1 MRSVVD
7 EQEKAELKT
16 FCDIN
21 NFDVMVLGAIL
32 HSVFQSLLSETLTG
46 LCFMTGSVH
55 LPSPSPAEKQ
65 LDIARCEA
73 QFA

>member
-21 NFDVMVLGAIL
+21 NFDVMVLVAIL
-32 HSVFQSLLSETLTG
+32 HSVFQTKLKEA
-46 LCFMTGSVH
+46 FDMYNMT
-55 LPSPSPAEKQ
+55 
-65 LDIARCEA
+65 R
-73 QFA
+73 